1 MNSLHLHCQTL
12 FDSLSPNPRQQHSLV
27 IREGVIAYVG
37 PRAQAPTPLPGEQ
50 VVDWGDAFVM
60 PGLVDVHTHLAF
72 GNAQSEEDIDIW
84 TTDEFRALRGMFFAQ
99 HVLAAGVTS
108 MVCPGDSGHLSISV
122 RNAVNAGL
130 FTGPRVAASSRVI
143 TNRQSL
149 NDWFPSRVGA
159 PEFFTA
165 RLVTSRSEALA
176 EIRKQAKDGVDLIKI
191 AMDGTHRRPNG
202 EIIAAFTGEET
213 REMVEEAH
221 RLGCKVA
228 THAYGREAVMYAAK
242 AKVDLVFHGFY
253 MDDACIEALLEAGS
267 ILAPTMTFPQNTV
280 DFCQPHDPAITTGYA
295 GYCAR
300 TLETGTAVLKRAKAA
315 GIPFACGSDSGFAV
329 TPYGEWHA
337 REAELLVKRLGFT
350 PAEALQA
357 ATATGA
363 RCMPRGETLGTLE
376 VGKQADLIV
385 LDGSPLDN
393 IRILQDRSRFKAVY
407 KAGEPVNLARAPYN
421 PKQVSDFN
429 SLKWTDLY
437 TRDRVSELGKWS
449 PAP

>member
-1 MNSLHLHCQTL
+1 MSALHLHCQNL
-12 FDSLSPNPRQQHSLV
+12 FDATGLEARADQTLIVENGL
-27 IREGVIAYVG
+27 IRHLG
-37 PRAQAPTPLPGEQ
+37 PRHQAPRPQPGDQELR
-50 VVDWGDAFVM
+50 AEFVM
-60 PGLVDVHTHLAF
+60 PGLIDVHTHLAF

-84 TTDEFRALRGMFFAQ
+84 TSDEFRALRGLFFAQ

-108 MVCPGDSGHLSISV
+108 MVCPGDSGQLSIAV

-130 FTGPRVAASSRVI
+130 FEGPRIAASSRVI

-159 PEFFTA
+159 PEYFTA
-165 RLVTSRSEALA
+165 RLVTSRAEALA
-176 EIRKQAKDGVDLIKI
+176 EIRTQAKDGVDLIKI
-191 AMDGTHRRPNG
+191 AMDGTQRRPNG
-202 EIIAAFTGEET
+202 DIIAAFTLDET

-242 AKVDLVFHGFY
+242 AGVDLVFHAFY
-253 MDDACIEALLEAGS
+253 MDDACIEALLQAGS

-280 DFCQPHDPAITTGYA
+280 DFCQPHDPAIATGYA

-300 TLETGTAVLKRAKAA
+300 TLELGTPVLKRAKAA

-337 REAELLVKRLGFT
+337 RELELLVERLGFS
-350 PAEALQA
+350 PAEALYA
-357 ATATGA
+357 ATNVGA
-363 RCMPRGETLGTLE
+363 RCMPRGESLGTLE
-376 VGKQADLIV
+376 VGKQADFLV
-385 LDGSPLDN
+385 LDGSPLED
-393 IRILQDRSRFKAVY
+393 IRLLQDRSRIQAVY
-407 KAGEPVNLARAPYN
+407 KAGKPVRQERTRYN

-437 TRDRVSELGKWS
+437 TRERVAELGKWS
-449 PAP
+449 L

>member
-1 MNSLHLHCQTL
+1 MSTLHLHCQTL
-12 FDSLSPNPRQQHSLV
+12 FDGTSLATRQQQTLV
-27 IREGVIAYVG
+27 VENGVLSYVG
-37 PRAQAPTPLPGEQ
+37 PRSSAPLPAPGAQ
-50 VVDWGDAFVM
+50 VVDAGDHFVM

-84 TTDEFRALRGMFFAQ
+84 TSDEFRALRGMFFAQ

-108 MVCPGDSGHLSISV
+108 MVCPGDSGQLSIAV
-122 RNAVNAGL
+122 RNSIAAGL
-130 FTGPRVAASSRVI
+130 FEGPRIAASSRVI

-159 PEFFTA
+159 PEYFTA

-176 EIRKQAKDGVDLIKI
+176 EVRKQAKDGVDLIKI

-202 EIIAAFTGEET
+202 EIIAAFTADET
-213 REMVEEAH
+213 KEMVDEAH

-242 AKVDLVFHGFY
+242 AGVDLVFHGFY
-253 MDDACIEALLEAGS
+253 MDDACIDALLEAGS

-295 GYCAR
+295 ACCAR
-300 TLETGTAVLKRAKAA
+300 TLEVGSQVLKRAKAA

-337 REAELLVKRLGFT
+337 RELELLVTRLGFT
-350 PAEALQA
+350 PAEALYA
-357 ATATGA
+357 ATNVGA

-376 VGKQADLIV
+376 VGKQADFLL
-385 LDGSPLDN
+385 LDGSPLED
-393 IRILQDRSRFKAVY
+393 IRLLQNRRALKAVY
-407 KAGEPVNLARAPYN
+407 KAGQPMRLDRTPYN

-437 TRDRVSELGKWS
+437 TRDRVAHLGKWS
-449 PAP
+449 AGA